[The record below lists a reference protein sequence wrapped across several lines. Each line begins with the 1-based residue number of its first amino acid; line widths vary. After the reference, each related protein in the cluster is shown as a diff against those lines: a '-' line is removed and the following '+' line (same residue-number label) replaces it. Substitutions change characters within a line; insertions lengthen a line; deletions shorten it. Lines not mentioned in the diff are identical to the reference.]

1 MPDRYD
7 NHRSTHK
14 IKSNSAPRYFACPKG
29 QGLFLPERWVRRS
42 FVQRPPQP
50 PPAPPAFRPPA
61 SSKIPRPRVFSSGSS
76 SSPRVQPT
84 EVFPSLAALLQ
95 LPLTAAMAH
104 DQAGVIYGLPLPTS
118 VVEVAAGVQRP
129 RRAKGK
135 AAKRVEPEA
144 EAPALAIAKAKA
156 GAPRFVT
163 GAGDVTAFE
172 ATGSSSNGSS
182 EGSQS
187 ARASPL
193 GTTTSGAADDDED
206 MAAGGAKGSTQAWNG
221 CAARTAAG
229 TAGTGTGIR
238 AGKGEREGL
247 WRTQSFEDRLSIS
260 SSAAAVD
267 PATREEE
274 VVVVDLVHEALQR
287 AAHARASAHQLQLQ
301 LQGEQH
307 GGPGLGGASRR
318 PSLPRRPPP
327 PRRWA
332 SGELMMMEAAAAATT
347 VGWRCTSRRPLGTW
361 RSWRPPWRRKS
372 SRMQGLLE
380 QQRARAWRGWR
391 RRASWGQRRPP
402 RCD

>member
-1 MPDRYD
+1 
-7 NHRSTHK
+7 
-14 IKSNSAPRYFACPKG
+14 
-29 QGLFLPERWVRRS
+29 
-42 FVQRPPQP
+42 
-50 PPAPPAFRPPA
+50 
-61 SSKIPRPRVFSSGSS
+61 
-76 SSPRVQPT
+76 
-84 EVFPSLAALLQ
+84 
-95 LPLTAAMAH
+95 MAH

-307 GGPGLGGASRR
+307 GGPGLGGGVTPA
-318 PSLPRRPPP
+318 L
-327 PRRWA
+327 
-332 SGELMMMEAAAAATT
+332 AATAAATT
-347 VGWRCTSRRPLGTW
+347 TSMGEWRADDDGSGGGGDYSGVAMYFEAAARYLEELAASLEEEEQQDAGPAGAAEGAGVAWLAAA
-361 RSWRPPWRRKS
+361 
-372 SRMQGLLE
+372 GLL
-380 QQRARAWRGWR
+380 GP
-391 RRASWGQRRPP
+391 ASSSSM
-402 RCD
+402 